1 MALCGEGDRGGNRVE
16 KPTLLVEV
24 LSDSTESYDRG
35 LKFEHYRAIPELR
48 HYLLLS
54 QQRLHAEL
62 YTRTDPASWR
72 FQEASGEEA
81 SIGLDAWRVELPLA
95 ELYRN
100 VALPDKG
107 AS

>member
-1 MALCGEGDRGGNRVE
+1 V
-16 KPTLLVEV
+16 VEV

-35 LKFEHYRAIPELR
+35 LKFEHYRMIPELR

-54 QQRLHAEL
+54 QHRAHAEL

-72 FQEASGEEA
+72 FQEASGEA
-81 SIGLDAWRVELPLA
+81 AVIGLDAWEIELPLA

-100 VALPDKG
+100 VVLSG
-107 AS
+107 VESR